1 MVSSVN
7 TNYTSDVYYQQ
18 LQHQYR
24 YRNGNGGGYGMGQVM
39 TQLTPDQ
46 RQQISSALQNLP
58 QDLRTQVVDQIRQL
72 DISSMSQDQ
81 LFQSVMDI
89 VSSVNATSLAVPS
102 LISVS
107 LKFLGVQ
114 SPFFIIRKRR

>member
-89 VSSVNATSLAVPS
+89 VSSVNATSLAAPS
-102 LISVS
+102 LISVYA
-107 LKFLGVQ
+107 
-114 SPFFIIRKRR
+114 